1 MKLGEICKIQWV
13 LHVVKNILEY
23 ITVIFGHLSKTW
35 YSEGI
40 QMAFC
45 MAEGK

>member
-1 MKLGEICKIQWV
+1 MKLGELCKLQRV

-23 ITVIFGHLSKTW
+23 ITITFGHLSKRQ

-45 MAEGK
+45 TGEGK